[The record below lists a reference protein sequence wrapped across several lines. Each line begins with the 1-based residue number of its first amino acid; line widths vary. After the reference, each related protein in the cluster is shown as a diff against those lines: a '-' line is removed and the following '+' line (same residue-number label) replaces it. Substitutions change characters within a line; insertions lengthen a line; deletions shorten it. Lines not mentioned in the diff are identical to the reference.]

1 MTEINS
7 MKVSSLIV
15 ALVLMLM
22 TTFSLP
28 ALAALPEE
36 VFVSPSGSDS
46 NPGTRNKPLRSIQ
59 KAVDRLGPGKTVTLL
74 DGLYDLAA
82 PISVTARGSHERW
95 VTIRG
100 EKGAKV
106 ILDGLKINI
115 PDSGIYPR
123 NNGLIQVENAAYVRL
138 VNIHVRNSRRA
149 GINIQE
155 SRYIDV
161 LNCTSENSLSP
172 GISSWQRCEYIRIL
186 GNTVINANDMK
197 MSWTPYKGHEAPH
210 EAISVAGSHHFE
222 VAWNHVYNC
231 EKEGIDVKE
240 TAAFGTVHHN
250 YVHDCKRQGLYI
262 DAWFGQ
268 LEHIE
273 MYRNVV
279 HGCESG
285 IAISSEDGPNTRN
298 LKIHHNLVYNNRAT
312 GIFFSRWGEDNL
324 REEIDVYNNTF
335 YRNGWGKNFSGDPQ
349 YWLSGG
355 CYLYSTKLRDLR
367 IERNIFARNFPF
379 EIGHTGKMTDKWSS
393 LQRIDI
399 SRNLIQDINKVEYP
413 IYLHTWLKDSVYS
426 TTGAHAILA
435 DPLFENPE
443 AGDFRLKEG
452 SPAKDDTGS
461 YLGAFPKGSAKENFW
476 WKENFPPVIDIE
488 NYLPDYPSGTGK

>member
-1 MTEINS
+1 MNKAVFSTLFIFI
-7 MKVSSLIV
+7 SLIS
-15 ALVLMLM
+15 APDLQ
-22 TTFSLP
+22 
-28 ALAALPEE
+28 AYAAAEE
-36 VFVSPSGSDS
+36 VFVSLAGSDS
-46 NPGTRNKPLRSIQ
+46 NPGTRSKPLRSIQ
-59 KAVDRLGPGKTVTLL
+59 KAVNQLEPGKTVTLL
-74 DGLYDLAA
+74 EGLYALTA
-82 PISVTARGSHERW
+82 PITITAQGSAERW

-106 ILDGLKINI
+106 ILDGLTINI
-115 PDSGIYPR
+115 PDQGIYPR
-123 NNGLIQVENAAYVRL
+123 NNGLVQIEHAAYVRL
-138 VNIHVRNSRRA
+138 VNLHVRNSRRS

-161 LNCTSENSLSP
+161 INCTSENSLSP
-172 GISSWQRCEYIRIL
+172 GIASWQRCEYIRIL

-240 TAAFGTVHHN
+240 TAAYGTVHHN

-262 DAWFGQ
+262 DGWFGQ

-279 HGCESG
+279 HNCEAG
-285 IAISSEDGPNTRN
+285 IAISSEDGPTTRN

-312 GIFFSRWGEDNL
+312 GIFFSRWGADNL
-324 REEIDVYNNTF
+324 REEVDIYNNTF
-335 YRNGWGKNFSGDPQ
+335 YRNGWGKNFAGDPQ

-355 CYLYSTKLRDLR
+355 CYLYSTQVKDIR
-367 IERNIFARNFPF
+367 IQNNIFARNFPF
-379 EIGHTGKMTDKWSS
+379 EIGHTSKLVDRWAS

-399 SRNLIQDINKVEYP
+399 SRNLIQNTNQFDYP
-413 IYLHTWLKDSVYS
+413 MYLHTWLKDSVYS
-426 TTGAHAILA
+426 TTGNHAILA

-443 AGDFRLKEG
+443 AGDFRLKEK
-452 SPAKDDTGS
+452 SPARDKMGN
-461 YLGAFPKGSAKENFW
+461 YLGAFPKGSTTEGFW
-476 WKENFPPVIDIE
+476 WKENFPPAIE
-488 NYLPDYPSGTGK
+488 IETYQPNYPSGTRE

>member
-1 MTEINS
+1 MNKLRRI
-7 MKVSSLIV
+7 VILIL
-15 ALVLMLM
+15 A
-22 TTFSLP
+22 TTWCPLRLDAIP
-28 ALAALPEE
+28 PVQE
-36 VFVSPSGSDS
+36 VFVSPSGNDS
-46 NPGTRNKPLRSIQ
+46 SPGTRNKPLRSIQ
-59 KAVDRLGPGKTVTLL
+59 KAVHMLGPGMTVTLL

-82 PISVTARGSHERW
+82 PITVSVKGSAERW
-95 VTIRG
+95 ITIQG
-100 EKGAKV
+100 DKDASV

-115 PDSGIYPR
+115 PDQGIYPR
-123 NNGLIQVENAAYVRL
+123 NTGLIQIASATYVRL
-138 VNIHVRNSRRA
+138 VNIHVRNSRRS

-155 SRYIDV
+155 SKYIDV
-161 LNCTSENSLSP
+161 LNCKSENSLSP
-172 GISSWQRCEYIRIL
+172 GIASWQRCEYIRIL

-250 YVHDCKRQGLYI
+250 YVHDLKRQGLYI

-279 HGCESG
+279 HNCESG
-285 IAISSEDGPNTRN
+285 IAISSEDGPNTKN

-312 GIFFSRWGEDNL
+312 GIFFSRWGADNL
-324 REEIDVYNNTF
+324 REEVDVYNNTF

-355 CYLYSTKLRDLR
+355 CYLYSTKLKNLR
-367 IERNIFARNFPF
+367 IQNNIFARNFPF
-379 EIGHTGKMTDKWSS
+379 EIGHTSKLVDRWGT
-393 LQRIDI
+393 LQQIDI
-399 SRNLIQDINKVEYP
+399 SRNLIQDINKAVYP
-413 IYLHTWLKDSVYS
+413 IYLHAWLKDSVYS
-426 TTGAHAILA
+426 TTGTHAILA
-435 DPLFENPE
+435 DPLFQNPE
-443 AGDFRLKEG
+443 EGDFRLKET
-452 SPAKDDTGS
+452 SPAKDGAGN
-461 YLGAFPKGSAKENFW
+461 YLGAFPKGITREDFW
-476 WKENFPPVIDIE
+476 WKENFPPVINIE
-488 NYLPDYPSGTGK
+488 KYQPNYPSGTEK